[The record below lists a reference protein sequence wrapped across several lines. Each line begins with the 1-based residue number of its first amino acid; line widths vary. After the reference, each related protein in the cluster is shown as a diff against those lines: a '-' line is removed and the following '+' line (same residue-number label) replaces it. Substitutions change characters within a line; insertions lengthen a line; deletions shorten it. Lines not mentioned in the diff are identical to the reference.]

1 MTEAP
6 DEKELGQ
13 RVDAVA
19 KGGAGVDPEEIMD
32 VVQSVMA
39 TIDGELSAVSY
50 KFYSEMEAL
59 SRYIAGLKAELAAL
73 RPEDITKE
81 HLPAAADELDAIVG
95 ATEQAT
101 NSIFEAVEAIE
112 DLAGKMKSKGAKE
125 IGQQVTKV
133 YEACSFQDITGQ
145 RISKVVKALK
155 HIEEKVQ
162 SLLDAFGNEITGL
175 SDDERSRPASA
186 KAPARPDEHLL
197 NGPQS
202 ADDAISQDD
211 IDALLSSPD

>member
-1 MTEAP
+1 MAP
-6 DEKELGQ
+6 GLDEKELGR
-13 RVDAVA
+13 RVEAMA
-19 KGGAGVDPEEIMD
+19 KGRASVEPEEIAE

-39 TIDGELSAVSY
+39 TIDGELSAVNY
-50 KFYSEMEAL
+50 RFYSEIEAL
-59 SRYIAGLKAELAAL
+59 SHFIAGLKAELAAL
-73 RPEDITKE
+73 RPDDITKE

-112 DLAGKMKSKGAKE
+112 ELAGKMKSKGAKE
-125 IGQQVTKV
+125 IGEHVTKV

-155 HIEEKVQ
+155 HIEDKVQ
-162 SLLDAFGNEITGL
+162 SLMDAFGDEITRMAE
-175 SDDERSRPASA
+175 DAPPRPDPA

-202 ADDAISQDD
+202 AEDAISQDD
-211 IDALLSSPD
+211 IDALLSSLD

>member
-1 MTEAP
+1 MSDAL
-6 DEKELGQ
+6 DEKDLGL
-13 RVDAVA
+13 RIEAAA
-19 KGGAGVDPEEIMD
+19 KGGPGVEPEEIMD

-39 TIDGELSAVSY
+39 TIDGELSAVNY
-50 KFYSEMEAL
+50 RFYAEIEAL
-59 SRYIAGLKAELAAL
+59 ARFIAGLKAELAAL
-73 RPEDITKE
+73 RPDDITKE

-112 DLAGKMKSKGAKE
+112 DLAGKMRSKGAKE
-125 IGQQVTKV
+125 IGEQVTRV

-145 RISKVVKALK
+145 RIGKVVRALK
-155 HIEEKVQ
+155 HIEDKVQ
-162 SLLDAFGNEITGL
+162 SLLDAFGDEIPHKAE
-175 SDDERSRPASA
+175 DAPA
-186 KAPARPDEHLL
+186 KPAPARADEHLL